1 MKTTTLPARG
11 WRFGLALLTLA
22 VLAAAHPAAAQPT
35 EGEARLTALGGAT
48 LTVPTWKEVRKDAAV
63 LVLEQLPDPATQ
75 KTYQVLMCAFE
86 EGPTAKVVPWD
97 KVRQNIVDAASKGG
111 RALEL
116 APKEPFTGAPGFEGQ
131 RFQGTFKSGAGKQV
145 ALEIVALVKDG
156 KLLTVGVIA
165 ESLAPAVTELIDK
178 VAKSARLGTP

>member
-1 MKTTTLPARG
+1 MMKTAPTRAWLLL
-11 WRFGLALLTLA
+11 LALLSLV
-22 VLAAAHPAAAQPT
+22 VLAGAPPAAAQPT
-35 EGEARLTALGGAT
+35 EGEAKLTALGGAT

-63 LVLEQLPDPATQ
+63 LVLEQLPDPAAQ
-75 KTYQVLMCAFE
+75 RPYQVLMCALE

-97 KVRQNIVDAASKGG
+97 KVRQNIVEAASKSG

-116 APKEPFTGAPGFEGQ
+116 APKEAFAGAAGFEGQ
-131 RFQGTFKSGAGKQV
+131 RFQGTFKSGNGKQV

-165 ESLAPAVTELIDK
+165 ESLSPAATELIDK
-178 VAKSARLGTP
+178 VAKSARLGAP